1 MSDLPELP
9 LFEEIEDISTS
20 PNFFT
25 YTQDEFNKTWSY
37 YESEATTSQSANKSL
52 WDTPTSGGQSP
63 VTNTSAKASPTRD
76 AWDPMLWNMTLTKY
90 VEISQETEVVGRLPE
105 LETPISHL
113 TCLANMYLEQ
123 SLNPVSSPSSPSS
136 CSSPK
141 HDISAIG
148 HISATEVPL
157 SLEVQ
162 ATVTGSNQLP
172 LSPTFRARKTTGSPG
187 QLSTAARQQKSVRRK
202 LFSKEGQLVTG
213 ISQLRGLQKVNQSDT
228 KQTLKKKLYEMGPFS
243 DPSKERERKNALN
256 AKKNRDQKKGL
267 LSSAKQEILN
277 LKSSN
282 SRLVRT
288 ANMEKKKLL
297 AAQREIKLL
306 KLQLKSLHNT
316 VE

>member
-1 MSDLPELP
+1 M
-9 LFEEIEDISTS
+9 
-20 PNFFT
+20 
-25 YTQDEFNKTWSY
+25 
-37 YESEATTSQSANKSL
+37 
-52 WDTPTSGGQSP
+52 
-63 VTNTSAKASPTRD
+63 
-76 AWDPMLWNMTLTKY
+76 
-90 VEISQETEVVGRLPE
+90 
-105 LETPISHL
+105 
-113 TCLANMYLEQ
+113 
-123 SLNPVSSPSSPSS
+123 
-136 CSSPK
+136 
-141 HDISAIG
+141 
-148 HISATEVPL
+148 
-157 SLEVQ
+157 
-162 ATVTGSNQLP
+162 
-172 LSPTFRARKTTGSPG
+172 
-187 QLSTAARQQKSVRRK
+187 
-202 LFSKEGQLVTG
+202 TG